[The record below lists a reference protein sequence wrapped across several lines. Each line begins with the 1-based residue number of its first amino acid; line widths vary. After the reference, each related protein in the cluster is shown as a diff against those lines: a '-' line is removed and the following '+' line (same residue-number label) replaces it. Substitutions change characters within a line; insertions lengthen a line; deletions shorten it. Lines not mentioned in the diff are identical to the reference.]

1 MFFIDRVTFDGQ
13 LKMRNLHP
21 RSSSRSPSSHGGST
35 RFIPLR
41 GSAIQYNICDRR
53 SRSNLWFGSYN
64 SPRVSGEE
72 YRRTITLYLAFP
84 HAPVDVANRSSL
96 DHPPSGIRQ
105 LVCYFSMHEVREIST
120 WPMH

>member
-21 RSSSRSPSSHGGST
+21 RSSSRSPSSHDGST

-64 SPRVSGEE
+64 SPRVS
-72 YRRTITLYLAFP
+72 RRGVPTDDYA
-84 HAPVDVANRSSL
+84 
-96 DHPPSGIRQ
+96 
-105 LVCYFSMHEVREIST
+105 ISCVPT
-120 WPMH
+120 CAC